1 MWSFAVEDNL
11 DPKINKKKYNTY
23 SLIYHFWHKRYPLL
37 FILTNHIPF
46 KYLVQKF
53 VSLLTAVYVNLE
65 SFYSHK
71 IPLLGV
77 LGLFTDPNDRFP

>member
-11 DPKINKKKYNTY
+11 DPIINLKKYNIY
-23 SLIYHFWHKRYPLL
+23 SLTYHFWHKRYPLL

-53 VSLLTAVYVNLE
+53 VSLLIAVDAL
-65 SFYSHK
+65 SFKYEKKGKPGS
-71 IPLLGV
+71 
-77 LGLFTDPNDRFP
+77 F